1 MVIANLKTV
10 IAPDGVLF
18 GSTILGAA
26 AAKNNWAR
34 TILKFYN
41 FIGSF
46 HNTHDTAEDLE
57 AALTQHFQYHTCRV
71 IGSVALFAASDGKL

>member
-1 MVIANLKTV
+1 MVIANLKAVMT
-10 IAPDGVLF
+10 PDGVLF

-26 AAKNNWAR
+26 AAPNHWAR
-34 TILKFYN
+34 TVLKYYN

-46 HNTHDTAEDLE
+46 HNTRDTAEDLE
-57 AALTQHFQYHTCRV
+57 AALTKHFQYHTCRV